1 MFAGYRDV
9 VLIGEGGLGRVYR
22 AVRESTG
29 GVVAIKE
36 LHEVPS
42 ASPAWHRAKRELE
55 AMLRLKGHPYVV
67 SVEEIFESTTGPC
80 LVMEYLEGGAL
91 MQWIERRGPLTTPE
105 MVLVG
110 LQVTQALGAAHEVGV
125 IHRDIKPH
133 NLLVGAFGQVKVAD
147 FGIAALTRQSGLHT
161 RTQAFTLAYASPEE
175 LDGAEVGPPA
185 DVFSFAATMA
195 HMATGKRP
203 SFRDRSTVRDLTELE
218 QQRPEIAPLVAALR
232 QCLADEPGQR
242 PTMSQLHQAFA
253 AAAAQLGPKAITALA
268 VSPADAPTA
277 IRLAVQPPPAPFAP
291 PPPTGGA
298 TDMRPTAFV
307 APTPPTPRTDPIT
320 PAGHPR
326 RGRRPLVIGA
336 ATTALLLGGSAVI
349 VIGRDSGDPASA
361 PGTTAAATT
370 EPAVATTAAA
380 DTTITSTTIDLSQI
394 FPTTTAASPGGT
406 SGQLEFT
413 LSGRHTKTQLSATYS
428 PQGTYIATTSK
439 DATTVIWTSEGA
451 YVSTL
456 LGHVDEVNSAVF
468 SEDETQV
475 LTASADGYAIL
486 WDVASGN
493 ILRTYGHGGNVYSAV
508 FSPDGT
514 KVLTA
519 GGDTRVLLW
528 TLGGSQEME
537 LVTNSGAVLYAEF
550 SRDGSRILTTGTSGD
565 ARLYTSDG
573 SPIFPNFTG
582 INHHASWGVFS
593 PDGQYVLVAT
603 GHDNGA
609 ELWTIGHDYVRSYT
623 GQTGQAN
630 MAVFSPDGSQVLVA
644 SSDGTAMLFDFDG
657 TVVKTFAQGDIVRA
671 ATFSPD
677 GSRVVTAGDADTA
690 KVWRA

>member
-1 MFAGYRDV
+1 MFGGFRDV

-22 AVRESTG
+22 AVRDSTG
-29 GVVAIKE
+29 GIVAIKE

-67 SVEEIFESTTGPC
+67 SVEEIFESATGPC

-110 LQVTQALGAAHEVGV
+110 AQVTQALGAAHEVGV

-203 SFRDRSTVRDLTELE
+203 SFRDRSTVRDLVELE
-218 QQRPEIAPLVAALR
+218 QQQPEVAPLIGVLR
-232 QCLADEPGQR
+232 DCLADDPGQR
-242 PTMSQLHQAFA
+242 PTMPQLHQEFT
-253 AAAAQLGPKAITALA
+253 AAAAQLGPRAITALA

-277 IRLAVQPPPAPFAP
+277 IRLTVQPGAAAFAP
-291 PPPTGGA
+291 PPSTGSA

-307 APTPPTPRTDPIT
+307 APTPPVPRTDPVT
-320 PAGHPR
+320 ATGGRP
-326 RGRRPLVIGA
+326 RGRLPVVIGG
-336 ATTALLLGGSAVI
+336 ATTALLLGGAAVI
-349 VIGRDSGDPASA
+349 VFGRESGSPASA
-361 PGTTAAATT
+361 PYTTSATS
-370 EPAVATTAAA
+370 ESAVATTTP
-380 DTTITSTTIDLSQI
+380 DTTIPSTTIDLSQI
-394 FPTTTAASPGGT
+394 FPTTTTDAPSQGGAN
-406 SGQLEFT
+406 GQLEFT
-413 LSGRHTKTQLSATYS
+413 LSGRHTKAQLSATYS
-428 PQGTYIATTSK
+428 PLGSYIATTSK
-439 DATTVIWTSEGA
+439 DATTVIWTSDGT
-451 YVSTL
+451 YVRTL

-468 SEDETQV
+468 SADESQV

-486 WDVASGN
+486 WDVASGS
-493 ILRTYGHGGNVYSAV
+493 IVRKYPHGDNVYSAE
-508 FSPDGT
+508 FSSDGS
-514 KVLTA
+514 KVITA
-519 GGDTRVLLW
+519 GGDTRAVVW
-528 TLGGSQEME
+528 TIGGSQVLE
-537 LVTNSGAVLYAEF
+537 LVTNSGDVLHAEF
-550 SRDGSRILTTGTSGD
+550 SGDGSRILTTGTSGD

-609 ELWTIGHDYVRSYT
+609 ELWTIGHDYVRTYS
-623 GQTGQAN
+623 GLTGQAN

-644 SSDGTAMLFDFDG
+644 SSDGTAMLFDFGG
-657 TVVKTFAQGDIVRA
+657 TPLITFAQGNIVRA

-677 GSRVVTAGDADTA
+677 GSRVITAGDADAA
-690 KVWRA
+690 KVWGV